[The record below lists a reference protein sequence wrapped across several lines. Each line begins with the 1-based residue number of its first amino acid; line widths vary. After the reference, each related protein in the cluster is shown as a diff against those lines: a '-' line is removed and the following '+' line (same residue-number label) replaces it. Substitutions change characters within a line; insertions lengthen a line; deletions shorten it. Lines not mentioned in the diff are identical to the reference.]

1 MGNFPASAYRI
12 FHLALPRKMT
22 AECLVPPSVGE
33 SRCTINIV
41 ERFLEAGISNITRSI
56 AGETQVTT
64 GRTAFGLAAYATSRR
79 RTLPSGAVVM
89 SVPLNTLAEKTD
101 SETGEITI
109 TQAAAWVQV
118 IFPHEVE
125 IEVGSHMLLTGKWAA
140 GKQRGVAPDGTTLFW
155 NDTLYVKEWAVT
167 GKAEYQRLAS
177 ERVAQAAVVEVED
190 IPMFAPP
197 SGQSAEAKLAKALV
211 AGEEPHAAVRSTRG
225 KGRKAEDVLLDI
237 EDI

>member
-1 MGNFPASAYRI
+1 
-12 FHLALPRKMT
+12 MT
-22 AECLVPPSVGE
+22 AECLVPPKVGE
-33 SRCTINIV
+33 SRCTINTIV
-41 ERFLEAGISNITRSI
+41 ERFLEAGISNITRDE

-118 IFPHEVE
+118 IFPHAVE
-125 IEVGSHMLLTGKWAA
+125 IGVGDHMLLTGKWAA

-177 ERVAQAAVVEVED
+177 ERMAQAAVVEVQD
-190 IPMFAPP
+190 IPMFPASGFPF
-197 SGQSAEAKLAKALV
+197 GQSVEAKLAKALE

-225 KGRKAEDVLLDI
+225 KGRKAKDVLLDI